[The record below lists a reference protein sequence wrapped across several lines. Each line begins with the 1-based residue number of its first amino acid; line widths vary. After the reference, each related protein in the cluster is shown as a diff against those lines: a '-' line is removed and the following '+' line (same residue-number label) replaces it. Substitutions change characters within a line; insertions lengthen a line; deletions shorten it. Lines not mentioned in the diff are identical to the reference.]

1 VFHPIDFCRVDQ
13 TTHMGIKSKT
23 SGTKRRVITTGTLE
37 DAATVVDDM
46 RSNMD
51 VSVIPVYETAIH
63 PNFSGT

>member
-1 VFHPIDFCRVDQ
+1 MRIEPQ
-13 TTHMGIKSKT
+13 T
-23 SGTKRRVITTGTLE
+23 SGTKRRVVTTSTLE
-37 DAATVVDDM
+37 DTATVVNDM

>member
-1 VFHPIDFCRVDQ
+1 
-13 TTHMGIKSKT
+13 MGIKSKT
-23 SGTKRRVITTGTLE
+23 SGTKRCVITTGTLE
-37 DAATVVDDM
+37 DAATVVNDM